1 LERIDCPL
9 GATYTVRPGDTF
21 QSIARALGITQRE
34 LIARNPLVEPARIQP
49 GQVLCVPAAQP
60 SPAPQPNSPSM
71 PPQPPGPTP
80 SQPSQP
86 SGPTPSQPSQPPRP
100 TPAQTTQPS
109 RPTPS
114 QPSQPPRPTPS
125 QPSQPSRPT
134 PSQPS
139 QPSRPTPSQPSQPS
153 RPTPSQP
160 SQPSRPTPSQP
171 SQPSRP
177 TPSQP
182 SQPPRPIPPQPPRPP
197 QLCPPGYRLAMVQP
211 GERIEDLLIRFDV
224 SYRALRMA
232 NPSLPD
238 APQPGTRFCVPP
250 AGSRGCR
257 TYQLAAGDT
266 LDRAA
271 ARLRMTPGAL
281 LRLNPTMAPRDFTQG
296 RIICID

>member
-1 LERIDCPL
+1 MERIDCPL
-9 GATYTVRPGDTF
+9 GTTYTVRPGDTF
-21 QSIARALGITQRE
+21 QSIARSLGITQRE
-34 LIARNPLVEPARIQP
+34 LIVRNPLVEPARIQP

-60 SPAPQPNSPSM
+60 SPAPQPNPPSM
-71 PPQPPGPTP
+71 PPQPPG
-80 SQPSQP
+80 
-86 SGPTPSQPSQPPRP
+86 
-100 TPAQTTQPS
+100 
-109 RPTPS
+109 
-114 QPSQPPRPTPS
+114 PTPS

-139 QPSRPTPSQPSQPS
+139 QPP
-153 RPTPSQP
+153 
-160 SQPSRPTPSQP
+160 
-171 SQPSRP
+171 RP

-197 QLCPPGYRLAMVQP
+197 QLCPPGYRLATVQP

>member
-1 LERIDCPL
+1 
-9 GATYTVRPGDTF
+9 
-21 QSIARALGITQRE
+21 
-34 LIARNPLVEPARIQP
+34 
-49 GQVLCVPAAQP
+49 
-60 SPAPQPNSPSM
+60 M
-71 PPQPPGPTP
+71 
-80 SQPSQP
+80 
-86 SGPTPSQPSQPPRP
+86 
-100 TPAQTTQPS
+100 
-109 RPTPS
+109 
-114 QPSQPPRPTPS
+114 
-125 QPSQPSRPT
+125 
-134 PSQPS
+134 
-139 QPSRPTPSQPSQPS
+139 
-153 RPTPSQP
+153 
-160 SQPSRPTPSQP
+160 
-171 SQPSRP
+171 
-177 TPSQP
+177 
-182 SQPPRPIPPQPPRPP
+182 
-197 QLCPPGYRLAMVQP
+197 CPPGYRLATVQP

>member
-1 LERIDCPL
+1 
-9 GATYTVRPGDTF
+9 
-21 QSIARALGITQRE
+21 
-34 LIARNPLVEPARIQP
+34 
-49 GQVLCVPAAQP
+49 
-60 SPAPQPNSPSM
+60 
-71 PPQPPGPTP
+71 
-80 SQPSQP
+80 
-86 SGPTPSQPSQPPRP
+86 
-100 TPAQTTQPS
+100 
-109 RPTPS
+109 
-114 QPSQPPRPTPS
+114 
-125 QPSQPSRPT
+125 
-134 PSQPS
+134 
-139 QPSRPTPSQPSQPS
+139 
-153 RPTPSQP
+153 
-160 SQPSRPTPSQP
+160 
-171 SQPSRP
+171 
-177 TPSQP
+177 
-182 SQPPRPIPPQPPRPP
+182 
-197 QLCPPGYRLAMVQP
+197 LCPPGYRLAMVQP